1 MSAQLVAVPEL
12 LEVKPADA
20 LTSAVRSEFAVGTYL
35 PEPDDPVLWGPA
47 CMVPDCPGGRVQ
59 MKEPRLCTTHLSR
72 WRKQGKRDIGRFLRS
87 DRVHPLPAA
96 SIFRDQWIPPAF
108 LGDPPGRPVAHVG
121 NRAARQT
128 GRHPTHRPAFHK
140 ARRPSIGELL
150 DAIESTGRP

>member
-96 SIFRDQWIPPAF
+96 SDQREQYGFSVDGTEGRLRAELQ
-108 LGDPPGRPVAHVG
+108 LGLQQRHDRRTTRSSGFSVAILRGH
-121 NRAARQT
+121 
-128 GRHPTHRPAFHK
+128 
-140 ARRPSIGELL
+140 
-150 DAIESTGRP
+150 